1 MEYNLAMARVPTTHD
16 LFNAVA
22 EPKRRRLLETLA
34 RRELPVNDIVELLR
48 WPQPMISK
56 HLGVLKKVGLVSER
70 RVGRQ
75 RVYRVNVDQLK
86 PIHDWIT
93 TFEPLW
99 NESFDHL
106 DDYLQELQT
115 EEKNYDPKKK

>member
-1 MEYNLAMARVPTTHD
+1 MARVPTTHD
-16 LFNAVA
+16 PFNSVA

-34 RRELPVNDIVELLR
+34 GRELPVNDIVELLR

-75 RVYRVNVDQLK
+75 RIYRVNADQLK
-86 PIHDWIT
+86 PIHDWIK
-93 TFEPLW
+93 TFELLW
-99 NESFDHL
+99 NESFDRL

-115 EEKNYDPKKK
+115 KEKNYDRKKK